1 MKHTYII
8 LSVLFGMLSI
18 VKTTAADLSS
28 EGITPV
34 IKEIEGNVFGT
45 ITKVPQ
51 AGDSGRALYL
61 KGNNLYCGT
70 GSKVQVYDITD
81 PAAPRLRSE

>member
-34 IKEIEGNVFGT
+34 IKEIEGNIFT
-45 ITKVPQ
+45 EIAKVPE
-51 AGDSGRALYL
+51 AGDRGHALYL
-61 KGNNLYCGT
+61 KGNNM
-70 GSKVQVYDITD
+70 
-81 PAAPRLRSE
+81 

>member
-34 IKEIEGNVFGT
+34 IKEIEGNIFTEIV
-45 ITKVPQ
+45 KVPE
-51 AGDSGRALYL
+51 AGDRGHALYL
-61 KGNNLYCGT
+61 KGNNM
-70 GSKVQVYDITD
+70 
-81 PAAPRLRSE
+81 

>member
-34 IKEIEGNVFGT
+34 IKEIEGN
-45 ITKVPQ
+45 I
-51 AGDSGRALYL
+51 
-61 KGNNLYCGT
+61 
-70 GSKVQVYDITD
+70 
-81 PAAPRLRSE
+81 